1 MYLHTQNLQ
10 IFYLKFHF
18 LLIKVKQQIHDKQ
31 HKDYDFCYKEC
42 NYQMDLLIYK
52 KKRLN
57 LIQAKLF

>member
-1 MYLHTQNLQ
+1 
-10 IFYLKFHF
+10 